1 MQLKFDYRPNDI
13 RWKKM
18 GHCKMKRLWLI
29 LFVIPLVAQDTLN
42 KITKA

>member
-1 MQLKFDYRPNDI
+1 
-13 RWKKM
+13 
-18 GHCKMKRLWLI
+18 MKRLWLI